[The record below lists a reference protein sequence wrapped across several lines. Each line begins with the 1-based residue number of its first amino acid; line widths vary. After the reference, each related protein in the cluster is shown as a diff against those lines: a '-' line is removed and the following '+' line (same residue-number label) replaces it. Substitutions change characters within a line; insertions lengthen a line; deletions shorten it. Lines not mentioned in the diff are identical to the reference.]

1 MILKDWMIE
10 PEVTKTVSYFKVSA
24 VIITLASGEVIKDSF
39 LQEKRTREM
48 DIESIPRVFIDIKNN
63 RTISDYREA

>member
-10 PEVTKTVSYFKVSA
+10 PEVTKTVSNFKVSA
-24 VIITLASGEVIKDSF
+24 VIITLAFGEVIKDSF